1 MKNLL
6 QISNIKRI
14 EFRNDINGLRAIAV
28 LAVVFYHAELGVLDG
43 GWLGVDIFLVISGY
57 LISNIIISELN
68 LGIFSFRNFYMRRIK
83 RIIPGLF
90 FTLLLTIPFSYFL
103 LSPKAMTEYINSLIS
118 TIFFYS
124 NYYFNNLIFYNAE
137 PAGLMPLLHTWSLA
151 IEEQYYLLFPVV
163 AYFLFKNFKNHFFL
177 IISTLTFVSLFSN
190 SLTQD
195 FSKFY
200 QLQFRVWELLL
211 GVILMIINS
220 KYTFRHLE
228 KIGSPLMLFSIMYF
242 DSSNVNEIE
251 PKIMALL
258 GVSLIILSNQK
269 KTVLSKI
276 LSTKLLS
283 TIGIISYSIYLL
295 HQPLFSFFRVYK
307 NSKMQEVTQLEK
319 VNLILILL
327 VISYISWML
336 VEKQFQKKT
345 ISSYLKVS
353 SVVSMIVITGFI
365 IVGTLNSGYSD
376 RFVKVD
382 NLALDPTF
390 QTNELFLVNE
400 KNNICAGF
408 EIYCEYMNNS
418 DKKIILIGDS
428 QSQTLQKY
436 IYDKI
441 KNTHSFIPLTSD
453 LFFRCVFYEND
464 KVGDCKGNEKELFK
478 NFIKN
483 NKNSTYIFFSSYK
496 RYEDEWLEA
505 GENFSQVFDNI
516 LSFNNN
522 LVVVYPIPFVY
533 QNFDIKNLYINEYFQ
548 YGETIGYNSEE
559 WDIYRNKIKI
569 FFENKNVTLFIDPT
583 SVFCNN
589 IIENICVNA
598 HESNIY
604 YYDSIHLSHTGV
616 ELLVPFLFNQ
626 LDNNLD
632 Y

>member
-90 FTLLLTIPFSYFL
+90 FALLLTIPFSYFL

-124 NYYFNNLIFYNAE
+124 NYYFDNLIFYNAE

-211 GVILMIINS
+211 GVVLMIINS
-220 KYTFRHLE
+220 KYTIRHLE
-228 KIGSPLMLFSIMYF
+228 KIGSFLILFSIMYF

-251 PKIMALL
+251 PKIIALL

-269 KTVLSKI
+269 NTLLSKI

-319 VNLILILL
+319 FNLILILL

-353 SVVSMIVITGFI
+353 SVASVIVIGGFI

-390 QTNELFLVNE
+390 QTNELYLFDE

-408 EIYCEYMNNS
+408 EIYCEYINNS

-453 LFFRCVFYEND
+453 LFFRCVFYKND
-464 KVGDCKGNEKELFK
+464 KVGDCRGNEKELFK

-522 LVVVYPIPFVY
+522 LVVMYPIPFVY

-548 YGETIGYNSEE
+548 YGETIGYNSKE
-559 WDIYRNKIKI
+559 WDIFRNKIKI
-569 FFENKNVTLFIDPT
+569 FFENKNGTLFIDPT

-616 ELLVPFLFNQ
+616 ELLVPFLFDQ